1 MLSGGCKSASTFR
14 HWSAGVWLKKQKPA
28 WLFGYPFSFC
38 LANVGFLL
46 GIVKALRNQK
56 IVAY

>member
-1 MLSGGCKSASTFR
+1 LQIAFYLSAFVGWELTRKQR
-14 HWSAGVWLKKQKPA
+14 PAGI
-28 WLFGYPFSFC
+28 FGYSFSFC

-46 GIVKALRNQK
+46 GIVKAFRNQK